1 MHFGLHIRNKIFPKY
16 GICAGIQQTIKT
28 FRYRTNCTFSLFSKI
43 FDSVMHNFT
52 WVSSTM
58 AKFRK
63 ENGRTEGWM
72 EGQNDGRTEQLTD
85 PIL

>member
-1 MHFGLHIRNKIFPKY
+1 
-16 GICAGIQQTIKT
+16 
-28 FRYRTNCTFSLFSKI
+28 
-43 FDSVMHNFT
+43 MHNFT

-63 ENGRTEGWM
+63 ENTQRDKRTEGRM
-72 EGQNDGRTEQLTD
+72 EGQNDGRTEQRTD

>member
-1 MHFGLHIRNKIFPKY
+1 
-16 GICAGIQQTIKT
+16 
-28 FRYRTNCTFSLFSKI
+28 
-43 FDSVMHNFT
+43 MHNFT

-72 EGQNDGRTEQLTD
+72 EGQNDGRMEQLTD

>member
-1 MHFGLHIRNKIFPKY
+1 
-16 GICAGIQQTIKT
+16 
-28 FRYRTNCTFSLFSKI
+28 
-43 FDSVMHNFT
+43 MHNFT

-63 ENGRTEGWM
+63 ENRRTEGWM

>member
-1 MHFGLHIRNKIFPKY
+1 MTAFSNKFKKNCFLDHFWGKKF
-16 GICAGIQQTIKT
+16 
-28 FRYRTNCTFSLFSKI
+28 FSRKSSF
-43 FDSVMHNFT
+43 FMHNFT